1 MSNIITILLRS
12 NQVFLGLTFL
22 FFFIITAR
30 KIKSIRIFL
39 PSLRQ
44 FCAKLYFIS
53 VIEFFKYLLF
63 ASSCNFSI
71 NLSSC
76 NRGMSQDLLY

>member
-1 MSNIITILLRS
+1 MLDIIAIIKVKS
-12 NQVFLGLTFL
+12 SIFGLTFC

-30 KIKSIRIFL
+30 KIKTIRIFL